1 MPASPEAASNAG
13 GVVEQLKLLAN
24 SGTHTLIDNM
34 DLRALLAV
42 VEAAEKVKA
51 DAEQAM
57 KYSSGEGYT
66 YEQGRAHACESI
78 LSALYTPD
86 SAESKDAEGAKP

>member
-42 VEAAEKVKA
+42 AEAAAKRRYLIR
-51 DAEQAM
+51 Q
-57 KYSSGEGYT
+57 
-66 YEQGRAHACESI
+66 
-78 LSALYTPD
+78 LSADPGGLHPADLDAANRALDKALDAIYTPD

>member
-1 MPASPEAASNAG
+1 MPTNPEAAS
-13 GVVEQLKLLAN
+13 VVEQLKVLAN

-42 VEAAEKVKA
+42 VEAAIEARELGKRWGV
-51 DAEQAM
+51 DL
-57 KYSSGEGYT
+57 EGP
-66 YEQGRAHACESI
+66 EVLEMVLGVLEAPV
-78 LSALYTPD
+78 LALYTPD